1 MFSPSRSLLAGLLIF
16 IAGSL
21 ALAQPGADE
30 AEFEFGGGYHYGFDL
45 GSDWYGV
52 PSTPTV
58 DVRITR
64 WTSDRWGMS
73 VRGLVGLGGVLRGHA
88 GAERRHPTYAQVLIR
103 YRRGSRDGLGLHLGI
118 GGGMWGA
125 VDEDGF
131 AFSFHILAVEALAS
145 KRLTER
151 LSIRGGVSTVV
162 PLHVHPTLLLAW
174 GF

>member
-1 MFSPSRSLLAGLLIF
+1 MFLPSRSVLAGLLICM
-16 IAGSL
+16 AGSL

-73 VRGLVGLGGVLRGHA
+73 VRGLVGLGGLLRGHA

-131 AFSFHILAVEALAS
+131 AFGYHILGVEALAS
-145 KRLTER
+145 KRLNDR

-162 PLHVHPTLLLAW
+162 PLHVHPTVLLAW